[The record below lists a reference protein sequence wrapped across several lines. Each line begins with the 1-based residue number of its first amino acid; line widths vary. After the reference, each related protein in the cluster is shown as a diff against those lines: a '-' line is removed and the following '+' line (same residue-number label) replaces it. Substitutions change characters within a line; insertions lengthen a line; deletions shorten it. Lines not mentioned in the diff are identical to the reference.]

1 MTENQNLEKD
11 PDLDFDAWLSGGAR
25 KAHYVTLYSRADLI
39 ADIEELEKRRV
50 AEAVIRE
57 EDASLGGEPSPNAE
71 LDERIHALYRLLD
84 ASKREFRVS
93 GLSETE
99 LEAIRTEV
107 RKDLKDE
114 IDRIASEARE
124 DAKSTVRRMGNL
136 NAVETNNVLR
146 ARSLE
151 AANRFIE
158 TETSIRA
165 ISQCTTTKFN
175 GEWMPVTE
183 TQFRRLLEVIGA
195 QVELLNKAFSRAAN
209 EAPVVTVPKS

>member
-1 MTENQNLEKD
+1 MTENLNLDKD
-11 PDLDFDAWLSGGAR
+11 LDLDFDAWLSGGAR
-25 KAHYVTLYSRADLI
+25 KAHFVTLYSRADLI

-50 AEAVIRE
+50 VESVVNA

-71 LDERIHALYRLLD
+71 LDERIHALYRQLD
-84 ASKREFRVS
+84 ASKREFRVT

-99 LEAIRTEV
+99 LETIRAEV

-114 IDRIASEARE
+114 IDRVAADARE
-124 DAKSTVRRMGNL
+124 EAKATVRRMGNL
-136 NAVETNNVLR
+136 SAAETNNVLR

-151 AANRFIE
+151 AANKYIE

-175 GEWMPVTE
+175 GEWLPVRE

-195 QVELLNKAFSRAAN
+195 QVELLNRAFSRAAN

>member
-1 MTENQNLEKD
+1 MSDTLNLEKE
-11 PDLDFDAWLSGGAR
+11 LDFDFDEWLSGGAR

-50 AEAVIRE
+50 VEAVVRE
-57 EDASLGGEPSPNAE
+57 EDASLGGESSPNAE
-71 LDERIHALYRLLD
+71 LDERINALYRQLD

-99 LEAIRTEV
+99 LETIRAQV

-114 IDRIASEARE
+114 IDRVSADARE
-124 DAKSTVRRMGNL
+124 EAKATVRRMGNL
-136 NAVETNNVLR
+136 NAAETNNVLR

-151 AANRFIE
+151 AANKYIE

-165 ISQCTTTKFN
+165 ISQCTTTKYN
-175 GEWMPVTE
+175 GEWLPVSE

-195 QVELLNKAFSRAAN
+195 QVELLNRAFSRAAN

>member
-1 MTENQNLEKD
+1 MTENLSNE

-50 AEAVIRE
+50 AEAAVRE

-71 LDERIHALYRLLD
+71 LDERIGALYRQLD
-84 ASKREFRVS
+84 ESKREFRVT
-93 GLSETE
+93 GLSEPE
-99 LEAIRTEV
+99 LETVRAGV
-107 RKDLKDE
+107 RKELKDE
-114 IDRIASEARE
+114 IDRIAADARE
-124 DAKSTVRRMGNL
+124 DAKATVRRMGNL

-146 ARSLE
+146 AKSLE
-151 AANRFIE
+151 AANKFIE
-158 TETSIRA
+158 AETSIRA

-175 GEWMPVTE
+175 GEWMPVSE
-183 TQFRRLLEVIGA
+183 AQFRRLLEVIGA
-195 QVELLNKAFSRAAN
+195 QVELLNRAFSRAAN